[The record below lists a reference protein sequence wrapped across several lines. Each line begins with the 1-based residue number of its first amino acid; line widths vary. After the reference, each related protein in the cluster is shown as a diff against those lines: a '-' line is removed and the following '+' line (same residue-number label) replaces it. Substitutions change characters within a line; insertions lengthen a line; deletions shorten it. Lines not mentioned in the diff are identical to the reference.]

1 MMIGSQIPWLLLLPP
16 LLPPLLLLP
25 LSESLS
31 LTPSSLLPN
40 DALFIHCPT
49 LRSTCRLSHGFEG
62 V

>member
-1 MMIGSQIPWLLLLPP
+1 MMIGSQIPWLLLPP
-16 LLPPLLLLP
+16 LLPPPPLLLP
-25 LSESLS
+25 ISESLP

-49 LRSTCRLSHGFEG
+49 LRSTWRLSHGFEG